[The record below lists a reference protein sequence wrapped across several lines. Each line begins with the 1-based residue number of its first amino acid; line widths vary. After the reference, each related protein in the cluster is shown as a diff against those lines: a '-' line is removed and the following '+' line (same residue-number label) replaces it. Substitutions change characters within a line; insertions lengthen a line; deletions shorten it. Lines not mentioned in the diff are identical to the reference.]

1 MEKNW
6 GITIPKLESDITD
19 RLKNPSFNIY
29 IPPNISFTGAKKLFK
44 KEFLKRELEL
54 HLGNVSELAKR
65 LGLDRRSIHRAIKQ
79 FRLDMDSIRSEQ
91 NAEEKYKESLVNQTI
106 RSSLDQYKELIIPQK
121 LEQMYQDVPHL
132 SRNIA
137 KVLTWPD
144 LTWKE
149 AEREFERQFLAQAL
163 KESKNSISK
172 TAEKIRIRVETLHRK
187 AKKLGLK

>member
-1 MEKNW
+1 MKTIKKEKPKNNFFDKGYFPEPEKKGGLELTLKEKISPLLGETMEKNW

-91 NAEEKYKESLVNQTI
+91 NAEEKYTKENAGYGW
-106 RSSLDQYKELIIPQK
+106 R
-121 LEQMYQDVPHL
+121 
-132 SRNIA
+132 
-137 KVLTWPD
+137 
-144 LTWKE
+144 
-149 AEREFERQFLAQAL
+149 
-163 KESKNSISK
+163 
-172 TAEKIRIRVETLHRK
+172 
-187 AKKLGLK
+187 